1 MRTLTCSK
9 MTATIERILCAHGL
23 LQEFLRSEDF
33 AVRIK
38 NKPFMPLT
46 IERHGSRVTLTH
58 YFSQNGDLIPDP
70 DMEFEMLSEHIWY
83 PVAIQFATGA
93 YRRAM
98 EIRDGKKFVNPR
110 EVCEQIQFSRMWAQN
125 LIDQGFQS
133 GEVERIN

>member
-9 MTATIERILCAHGL
+9 MTAAIERILCAHDL
-23 LQEFLRSEDF
+23 LEEFLKNEDF

-38 NKPFMPLT
+38 CAPFMPLT

-58 YFSQNGDLIPDP
+58 YFEQNGDLIPDP
-70 DMEFEMLSEHIWY
+70 DMEFEIIADHIWF

-98 EIRDGKKFVNPR
+98 EIHDGKKVVNPR
-110 EVCEQIQFSRMWAQN
+110 EVREQIKFSHLWAQN

-133 GEVERIN
+133 GEAERIN